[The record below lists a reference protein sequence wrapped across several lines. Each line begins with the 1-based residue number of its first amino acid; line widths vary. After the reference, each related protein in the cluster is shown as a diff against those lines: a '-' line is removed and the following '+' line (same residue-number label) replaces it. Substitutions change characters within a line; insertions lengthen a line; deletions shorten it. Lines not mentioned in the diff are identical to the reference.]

1 VKQRPIGVIVYA
13 VLFLIGAATPLYLS
27 IMAGLQMLQGQ
38 LSAPEDLAFGVT
50 YLVMGG
56 VFGLY
61 LICTGIGLL
70 LLKRWSRWLALLSAL
85 ISSAFIIYVG
95 VTSSDTLNTIRN
107 LLVILGW
114 NGVMIWYFLRPSVK
128 AQFVSRER

>member
-1 VKQRPIGVIVYA
+1 MKQRPIGVIVYA